1 MSFVNYW
8 HSIEIRSFK
17 DTLKKDYF
25 LLVFESK
32 TIVLYFEILNR
43 EWFMKV
49 MLVMNKVDN
58 GNLLESSLHSL
69 LLHDKCII
77 VHSML
82 LHRIIVL

>member
-1 MSFVNYW
+1 
-8 HSIEIRSFK
+8 
-17 DTLKKDYF
+17 
-25 LLVFESK
+25 
-32 TIVLYFEILNR
+32 
-43 EWFMKV
+43 